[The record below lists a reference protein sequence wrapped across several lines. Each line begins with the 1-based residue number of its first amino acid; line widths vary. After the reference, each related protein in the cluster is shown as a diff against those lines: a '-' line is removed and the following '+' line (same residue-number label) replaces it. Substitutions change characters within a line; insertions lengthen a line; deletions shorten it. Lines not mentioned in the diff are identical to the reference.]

1 MLAEIF
7 SQGFDMATY
16 VKPAPRYNTSDW
28 FTSNYAISTN
38 AERQRG
44 ASHDTRQEAAFL
56 RNETANKTKWDQH
69 DNNTR
74 LADRVDHIRAWKET
88 LEKTLADIEKEIGDL
103 AEAKENLENSLEAKN
118 LPTQV
123 NVENL
128 VAREGRQDIDVVVDE
143 VEDQLHRVCT
153 VITLFMFLQSS

>member
-1 MLAEIF
+1 
-7 SQGFDMATY
+7 MATHL
-16 VKPAPRYNTSDW
+16 KPAPRYATSDW

-44 ASHDTRQEAAFL
+44 ASHDVRNEAGFL

-74 LADRVDHIRAWKET
+74 LADRVDHIRQWKQT
-88 LEKTLADIEKEIGDL
+88 LEKTLADIEKEISDL
-103 AEAKENLENSLEAKN
+103 AQAKENLEDSLEAKN
-118 LPTQV
+118 LPTEV

-128 VAREGRQDIDVVVDE
+128 VTREGRQSIDVVVDE
-143 VEDQLHRVCT
+143 VEDQLHRVYIFILT
-153 VITLFMFLQSS
+153 ILYKALL